1 MPDKKLSYRRDS
13 AWCRWCWF

>member
-1 MPDKKLSYRRDS
+1 MPDKKLSYRKDS